1 MLVRKGNKRLN
12 VDEKNKDFYLQSGYS
27 IIDGDGNVLEFSNT
41 NEKELLK
48 QVTAERD
55 SLKKELEAMADFEKE
70 VKTLKA
76 KIKQMEA
83 VNK

>member
-27 IIDGDGNVLEFSNT
+27 VIDEGGNVLEFSNT

-48 QVTAERD
+48 QITAERD
-55 SLKKELEAMADFEKE
+55 LLKKELEAMLDFEKE
-70 VKTLKA
+70 VKILKA
-76 KIKQMEA
+76 KIKQLEA